1 MRSVIPRNETQRS
14 DATSDV
20 SNDAASGDL
29 LVNNLVYKQP
39 AALSLAVARTYSRQF
54 PQKATYGPGETIRF
68 DLNTGSSYIDP
79 ENSYLTFKINASCT
93 NAEGESYF
101 NWGCGSAMN
110 LIRSVTI
117 RSRSGTELDR
127 VEGANIWSL
136 YQTLSNDTLA
146 YLETTGRVEG
156 WSPEAKWLEGVSAS
170 YALYSTGQNIRF
182 CLPLK
187 RLAGF
192 FAPLKKGQKVPPQLA
207 SGLQLELILDDY
219 RTSIRQAN
227 AVVGATGGAITGYTM
242 SSIAL
247 MLDAVELTDDTQKT
261 LNYESAS
268 NGLEYSYQRVFTA
281 TQDVVAGVSSVS
293 QQVRK
298 AVSQAVRAQTVMTRT
313 SSRFDLT
320 RDSFVTGQF
329 DVTRFQYR
337 LGSLYFPQQM
347 IETTGYGDWQE
358 TYMLFL
364 ETFGKLTHPDKEPA
378 ISTSLF
384 DYQASSLCVSLE
396 KDQALNLSGLPI
408 NNSRTLELDVI
419 YLPGGNP
426 YARTVTTFLTYVS
439 VSRSYVDNTAVAL

>member
-1 MRSVIPRNETQRS
+1 MRSALPRNETQRS

-68 DLNTGSSYIDP
+68 DLNTGSSYLDP
-79 ENSYLTFKINASCT
+79 ENSYLTFKINASPT
-93 NAEGESYF
+93 VVGGESYY

-127 VEGANIWSL
+127 VEGANLWSL
-136 YQTLSNDTLA
+136 HHTISTETLA
-146 YLETTGRVEG
+146 YLNTTGRVEG
-156 WSPEAKWLEGVSAS
+156 WSPEAKWPEGISGT
-170 YALYSTGQNIRF
+170 YALFTTGVNYRF
-182 CLPLK
+182 CIPLK

-227 AVVGATGGAITGYTM
+227 PGSTGGAITGYTM

-298 AVSQAVRAQTVMTRT
+298 AVSQAVRAQTIMTPT
-313 SSRFDLT
+313 ASRFDINK
-320 RDSFVTGQF
+320 DSFASGLW

-347 IETTGYGDWQE
+347 IETSGYNDWQE
-358 TYMLFL
+358 SYMLFL
-364 ETFGKLTHPDKEPA
+364 ETFGKLAHTDKETA
-378 ISTSLF
+378 VSTSLF
-384 DYQASSLCVSLE
+384 DTQASSLCVSLE

-408 NNSRTLELDVI
+408 NNSRTLELDMM
-419 YLPGGNP
+419 YLPGGFP